1 MYRLLLPAGLV
12 LAAIYAFESGANW
25 HARLALVEQAPRVSP
40 AELKA
45 MESRMQAQQQ
55 GDMAALEQQLE
66 QQREAARARA
76 QVDAQQI
83 AQLQAQL
90 EAQHTTLV
98 EARQRLSEWEL
109 EWNEL
114 SASTIQRELY
124 ELRAKQDSAEIELE
138 LAQRKNSERELRT
151 AVELRELEERM
162 QHTLVAPDTEKLWQD
177 LVGPVVQL
185 IGDTSVGSGVLLESR
200 PQPGDTWATNVL
212 TAWHV
217 VRDIFGAPDNLGAP
231 IPVKIYAPDGT
242 WRNSTAHLLLHD
254 VRLDLALL
262 SLDTREHVPFGA
274 RLATRAELK
283 AMRTFDGVYAVGCPL
298 GNDPIP
304 TVGELASTHHEI
316 DGAKYWM
323 ISAPTYIGNSGGGIY
338 CAKSHALVGIFSKIY
353 THGSTRSTIVPHM
366 GLATPLA
373 TVYDWLESSEYAHLE
388 PKSVQAETQTAAA
401 KR

>member
-1 MYRLLLPAGLV
+1 MNRLLLPAGLV
-12 LAAIYAFESGANW
+12 LAGLFAFESWANW
-25 HARLALVEQAPRVSP
+25 QARLAAVEQAPRITP
-40 AELKA
+40 EELRA
-45 MESRMQAQQQ
+45 LESRIIAQQQ
-55 GDMAALEQQLE
+55 GGNSALEQQLA
-66 QQREAARARA
+66 QQRETELARA
-76 QVDAQQI
+76 QGDAQHI
-83 AQLQAQL
+83 AQLQEQL
-90 EAQHTTLV
+90 EAQRATLAD
-98 EARQRLSEWEL
+98 ARQRLSEWEL

-114 SASTIQRELY
+114 SASAIQRELY
-124 ELRAKQDSAEIELE
+124 ELRSKQDSQELELE
-138 LAQRKNSERELRT
+138 LAQRKNSEREMRAAL
-151 AVELRELEERM
+151 ELRELSGRV
-162 QHTLVAPDTEKLWQD
+162 QRTLLEPDTEKLWRD

-200 PQPGDTWATNVL
+200 PLSEGVWSTHVL

-217 VRDIFGAPDNLGAP
+217 VRDIFGAPDNLAAP

-242 WRNSTAHLLLHD
+242 WRSSTAHLLKHD

-262 SLDTREHVPFGA
+262 TLDTQEHLPFGA
-274 RLATRAELK
+274 RLATRSELGT
-283 AMRTFDGVYAVGCPL
+283 MRTFDGVYAVGCPL

-304 TVGELASTHHEI
+304 TAGELASTHHEI
-316 DGAKYWM
+316 DGSKYWM

-388 PKSVQAETQTAAA
+388 PKPMQAETQTAAA
-401 KR
+401 TR